1 MASDRIRGFPL
12 CSAAKSI
19 TSNLRI
25 GGSETRK
32 PAADV
37 VVVGKPP
44 VLNSRMLGDWVS
56 YLKDASRSGAS
67 VYVDYTDNHLSK
79 GQTEPISGFYQEAM
93 RCAKGI
99 IVPTNGMRDWL
110 IHREHATPKAVH
122 VIPDWNEFEDL
133 LSNEPRRLNSGQAV
147 GLWFGHPTN
156 LGFFIEFLR
165 AKSSALEGAE
175 LLVVTTPKAIES
187 VGLVTNSWNNL
198 GDSKIRVK
206 PLHWNKGNMREA
218 LAQASWCVIPGD
230 LNSPRKSLAS
240 PNRLIT
246 ALSAGLPTAATRLP
260 SYLEFERF
268 FMDVESQSLALLIRD
283 SSNYSAMLEGFARE
297 KAAEFSWE
305 AVIARWR
312 TLLETGLCSDRE
324 TRSTAAGGGGV
335 WISNDKL

>member
-1 MASDRIRGFPL
+1 M
-12 CSAAKSI
+12 
-19 TSNLRI
+19 
-25 GGSETRK
+25 
-32 PAADV
+32 